1 MIPKQNVVNGSKPIN
16 LSSKLLSFKK
26 QSIRRYVENIDNPK
40 GIRKQD
46 HFIEKPP
53 FKKQNTFNK
62 QKKRRNKTYRP

>member
-16 LSSKLLSFKK
+16 LSSKLLSFKQ

-46 HFIEKPP
+46 HF
-53 FKKQNTFNK
+53 KQFFWLLH
-62 QKKRRNKTYRP
+62 